1 MKKLLHVALMA
12 SAIILPVGLIG
23 VGCAESVDA
32 DTTVVDTGSTG
43 EGGSDST
50 TPDSAKDTGSKDT
63 GTPDTGTPDTGDPD
77 TGDPDTG
84 DFPDFG
90 TDSGSSTGDGGSG
103 AEIGPFAP
111 GIATCSK
118 DTDCGEGACC
128 TKANTCGVLFAG
140 DCVAF

>member
-1 MKKLLHVALMA
+1 MKKLFQVALLA
-12 SAIILPVGLIG
+12 SAVILPTSLIG

-32 DTTVVDTGSTG
+32 DTTAVVDSGSTG

-50 TPDSAKDTGSKDT
+50 TPDGAKDTGAKDT
-63 GTPDTGTPDTGDPD
+63 GGDTGDPDTGDPD

-90 TDSGSSTGDGGSG
+90 TDSGGGTGDGGG
-103 AEIGPFAP
+103 GTEIGPFAP
-111 GIATCSK
+111 GVATCSK
-118 DTDCGEGACC
+118 DSDCGEGACC
-128 TKANTCGVLFAG
+128 TKANTCGVMFGG